1 MIINHIYHELATFQE
16 DFITFILLYVLRATI
31 LNLFSST
38 SSGGYDTFFRAIK
51 VTVKRDQLQS
61 GHALAIETH
70 RRPRL
75 RKIETNSRAALSMR
89 FSLKNIITIN
99 K

>member
-1 MIINHIYHELATFQE
+1 MIINHIYELAFQE
-16 DFITFILLYVLRATI
+16 DFITFKLLYVLRATI

-38 SSGGYDTFFRAIK
+38 SSGGYDAFFRAIK

-61 GHALAIETH
+61 GHALATETH

-75 RKIETNSRAALSMR
+75 RKIKTNSCAALSMR